1 MKVHG
6 ISIMSKPDFSNYLAH
21 FTKDSVCVN
30 EGNVLDDRYCKMS
43 AKDKLISILRER
55 VIYMSTMPWTS
66 SEAVC
71 FTECPWTSFIEHSK
85 SYSPYGVGFSKKFI
99 FGKHGSP
106 AFYLRSDIFLR
117 LKNEK
122 KGNVLLNE
130 NVDYLISPFQPSY
143 MPPRIKTK
151 LNKTVDYTHE
161 REWRMNENLKFDYK
175 NIEFVVVKTNED
187 LLGFPKELRANIG
200 EEKFLVLDSYKLI
213 EKLWPNHKLELK

>member
-1 MKVHG
+1 MQVHG

-30 EGNVLDDRYCKMS
+30 EGNVLDGRYCKMS
-43 AKDKLISILRER
+43 AKDKLVSILKEK
-55 VIYMSTMPWTS
+55 VIYTSTMPWTS
-66 SEAVC
+66 CEAVC

-85 SYSPYGVGFSKKFI
+85 SYSPYGIGFSKKFI
-99 FGKHGSP
+99 YGKHGAP
-106 AFYLRSDIFLR
+106 AFYLRSDIFLS
-117 LKNEK
+117 LKTNQKEMWNDSI
-122 KGNVLLNE
+122 G
-130 NVDYLISPFQPSY
+130 YLITPFQPSY

-187 LLGFPKELRANIG
+187 LLGFPKELRENIG

-213 EKLWPNHKLELK
+213 EKLWPNHKL